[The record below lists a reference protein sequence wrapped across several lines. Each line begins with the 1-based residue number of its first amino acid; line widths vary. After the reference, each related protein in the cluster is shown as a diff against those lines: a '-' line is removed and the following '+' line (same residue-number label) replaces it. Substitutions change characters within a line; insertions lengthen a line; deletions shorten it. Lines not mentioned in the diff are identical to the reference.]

1 MYSSMLT
8 NNIIIQHGSVS
19 ITGYLQFDLKLET
32 EKKIDKIL
40 WHNTQS
46 LLNSR
51 MDDVVHIP
59 TYI

>member
-1 MYSSMLT
+1 MHSSMLT

-40 WHNTQS
+40 WHNTPS
-46 LLNSR
+46 L
-51 MDDVVHIP
+51 
-59 TYI
+59 Y